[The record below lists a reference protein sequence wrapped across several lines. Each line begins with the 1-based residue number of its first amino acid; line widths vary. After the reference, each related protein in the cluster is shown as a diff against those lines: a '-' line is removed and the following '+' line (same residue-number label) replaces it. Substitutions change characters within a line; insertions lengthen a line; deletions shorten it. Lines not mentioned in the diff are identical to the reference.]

1 MNKIDINLASM
12 KPRRAVF
19 PYVLVAASF
28 FLAVYTSYNAYSFF
42 NDRDI
47 IERYGRRMKGLAGAP
62 QVDARAGKESAQ
74 TAARDAEQQ
83 RRRVESIN
91 RIIARKGFSW
101 SWLLTELEKRTP
113 DGLYLVQ
120 ISPDF
125 SGQKI
130 TVSGVARSMN
140 EVLRFVDR
148 LSSSGSLKEVYLVR
162 HSGQEKGNAAKAA
175 INAGD
180 DAVVFSISAG
190 YVVGGVL

>member
-1 MNKIDINLASM
+1 MNKIDINLAST

-19 PYVLVAASF
+19 PYVLAAASF
-28 FLAVYTSYNAYSFF
+28 FLVVYTSYNAYSFF
-42 NDRDI
+42 NNRDI
-47 IERYGRRMKGLAGAP
+47 IERYDKRMKGFAGAP
-62 QVDARAGKESAQ
+62 QVDMRSDKESAQ

-91 RIIARKGFSW
+91 RIIARKTFSL
-101 SWLLTELEKRTP
+101 SRLLTELEKRAP

-140 EVLRFVDR
+140 EVLQFVDR
-148 LSSSGSLKEVYLVR
+148 LSSSGSLKEVYLIK
-162 HSGQEKGNAAKAA
+162 HSGTEKGNAAKAA

-180 DAVVFSISAG
+180 DAVLFSISAG
-190 YVVGGVL
+190 YVIGGVL